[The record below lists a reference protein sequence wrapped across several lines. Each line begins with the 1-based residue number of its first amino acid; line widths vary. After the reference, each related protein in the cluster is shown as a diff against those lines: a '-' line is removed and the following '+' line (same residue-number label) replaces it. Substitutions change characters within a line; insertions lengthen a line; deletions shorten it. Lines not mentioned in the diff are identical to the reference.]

1 MESTNVQSDS
11 YIESE
16 KTEFNATSTTKF
28 FFFNFRSLCLL
39 IYIVEIILSITT
51 SIVSN
56 KRIFNLEHLNE
67 ICTVLSIV

>member
-1 MESTNVQSDS
+1 MYNQIVILSQRRLSLMPLPPLS
-11 YIESE
+11 
-16 KTEFNATSTTKF
+16 

-39 IYIVEIILSITT
+39 IYIVEIIILITT

-56 KRIFNLEHLNE
+56 KRIFILEYLNE